1 MTLRNAGSPILM
13 KTKKRAI
20 VFIDGN
26 NWYHNVQSV
35 VDKPR
40 TVDFRKLSN
49 QIAKHFNINI
59 VEIRYYNSIPDIE
72 LGEEVYYK
80 HMMFLA
86 GLKQKNIK
94 VSTAKLKKMRVNG
107 KSLRV
112 EKGIDVLIAVD
123 MIRKTLLENECDC
136 CALISGDS
144 DFVPAMRLIKKSG
157 KEVLTTSVLRG
168 YARELLQGEFRFWI
182 MKKPDVEK
190 CLGGY
195 NGK

>member
-1 MTLRNAGSPILM
+1 MAS
-13 KTKKRAI
+13 KKEAI

-40 TVDFRKLSN
+40 TVDFRKLAK
-49 QIAKHFNINI
+49 QIGKQFNLTIK
-59 VEIRYYNSIPDIE
+59 EIRYYNSIPDIE
-72 LGEEVYYK
+72 LGEDVYYK

-86 GLKQKNIK
+86 GLKQKGLTVK
-94 VSTAKLKKMRVNG
+94 TAKLKKMRVNG

-112 EKGIDVLIAVD
+112 EKGIDVQIAID
-123 MIRKTLLENECDC
+123 MIRKTLLEDECDC
-136 CALISGDS
+136 CALVSGDS
-144 DFVPAMRLIKKSG
+144 DFVPVMQLVKKSG
-157 KEVLTTSVLRG
+157 KEILTTSVLRG
-168 YARELLQGEFRFWI
+168 YARELLQGDYRFWI
-182 MKKPDVEK
+182 MKKADVEK